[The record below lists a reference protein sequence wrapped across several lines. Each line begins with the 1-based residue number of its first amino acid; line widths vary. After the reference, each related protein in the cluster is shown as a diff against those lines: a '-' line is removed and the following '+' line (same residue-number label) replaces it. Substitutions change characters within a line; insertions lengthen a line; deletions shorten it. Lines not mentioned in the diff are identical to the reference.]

1 LRVRLDARK
10 DWFHPRRD
18 LWIAAGLAALVVA
31 TRLPFATRLLYS
43 WDSVNF
49 AEGMRGL
56 NIALHAPHPPGYP
69 YYVALARAV
78 DLFVGDANVSL
89 VLISIVF
96 AALAVI
102 GLYFYGRVA
111 FDEATGI
118 VAALSLVGSLTFWA
132 YGTVALS
139 YTVLSFFSIVVAL
152 ATHLRVF
159 QPHRAPL
166 WQVTL
171 LYALAGGFRPDL
183 LLFLGPLW
191 LLCLLRATWRE
202 RMLSTALAGAGF
214 AVWFIPTALLSGGL
228 GEYWAVFS
236 AYFFRDVLVRYSTTH
251 NGLPALGANLR
262 ELGNYVF
269 YALYAQTPLVL
280 LAVAWLLR
288 TGRWRKERAWWLI
301 ALWIAPM
308 LAFYTIVHIGDPGYV
323 FAFLPGLCLLMGRLV
338 SQTGQAV
345 LGARSSLARIALF
358 AAITVALAANAWLF
372 LFRPMPLSATGIRR
386 GDTALEAKLRY
397 MRESYAPD
405 EVAVLSYTHYK
416 HLRYYLPANRHS
428 LWVDLF
434 TGQSQGTRLPPSVRY
449 VVVFDDGLEIYLKN
463 RKRWRSITPAP
474 GVVMYETEVQ
484 ESGQLVYGMDGI
496 DEN

>member
-1 LRVRLDARK
+1 LRTRLAAGEG
-10 DWFHPRRD
+10 WFHSRRD
-18 LWIAAGLAALVVA
+18 LWIAAGLAAIVVA

-56 NIALHAPHPPGYP
+56 DIGRHAPHPPGYL
-69 YYVALARAV
+69 YYVVLARAV
-78 DLFVGDANVSL
+78 DAVVSDANASL

-96 AALAVI
+96 AALATI
-102 GLYFYGRVA
+102 ALYAYGRAA
-111 FDEATGI
+111 FDEGTGT
-118 VAALSLVGSLTFWA
+118 VAALTLVGSLTFWA

-139 YTVLSFFSIVVAL
+139 YTVLAFFSIVIAL
-152 ATHLRVF
+152 AAHLRLF
-159 QPHRAPL
+159 QPNRVPL

-171 LYALAGGFRPDL
+171 LYAIAGGFRPDL
-183 LLFLGPLW
+183 LLFLAPLW

-202 RMLSTALAGAGF
+202 RVLSAMLAGIGF
-214 AVWFIPTALLSGGL
+214 AVWFIPTALMSGGL
-228 GEYWAVFS
+228 GEYLAVFS

-269 YALYAQTPLVL
+269 YATYAQTPLLVL
-280 LAVAWLLR
+280 AAGWLVW
-288 TGRWRKERAWWLI
+288 TSRWRTERGWWLVG
-301 ALWIAPM
+301 LWMVPM
-308 LAFYTIVHIGDPGYV
+308 LAFYAVVHIGDPGYV
-323 FAFLPGLCLLMGRLV
+323 FAFLPGFCLLMGRFV
-338 SQTGQAV
+338 SQAGRAV
-345 LGARSSLARIALF
+345 LSPRGSLARIALPV
-358 AAITVALAANAWLF
+358 ALTIALAANAGLF

-386 GDTALEAKLRY
+386 GDGALDAKLRY

-405 EVAVLSYTHYK
+405 EVAVLSYAHYK
-416 HLRYYLPANRHS
+416 HLRYYLPGNRHS

-449 VVVFDDGLEIYLKN
+449 VVVFDDGLEGYLKD
-463 RKRWRSITPAP
+463 RRRWRSITPAP

-484 ESGQLVYGMDGI
+484 KSGHLVYGMDGI